1 MSESPRNGNPLDLD
15 TDTVKFIFDHVPEE
29 IPEGWVLAHNRVY
42 PQWDDQPPGL
52 KGFLAWFHVK
62 DALAQ
67 ISSKA
72 EARTPSAAPCDC
84 GWSGLPHLR
93 CVFGIDGCP
102 PPNVRGNKM
111 PTANTV
117 ERQDQQRR
125 DAGARPKGSAVAG
138 CRCCCMLRTTSGWAR
153 LAYPAARWP
162 TLAGEA
168 AWHEIAA
175 TIEPG
180 GW

>member
-1 MSESPRNGNPLDLD
+1 MSESPRNGNPLD
-15 TDTVKFIFDHVPEE
+15 TDSVKFIFDHVPEE

-42 PQWDDQPPGL
+42 AQWDDQPPGL
-52 KGFLAWFHVK
+52 KGFLAWFHAK

-67 ISSKA
+67 IPSKA
-72 EARTPSAAPCDC
+72 EAGIASAEPCDC

-93 CVFGIDGCP
+93 CALGIGGGP
-102 PPNVRGNKM
+102 APNVRGNKM
-111 PTANTV
+111 SGIV

-138 CRCCCMLRTTSGWAR
+138 CRCCCILRTTAGWAR
-153 LAYPAARWP
+153 LAYPATRWP
-162 TLAGEA
+162 TLPRRDEA
-168 AWHEIAA
+168 ALHGIAT